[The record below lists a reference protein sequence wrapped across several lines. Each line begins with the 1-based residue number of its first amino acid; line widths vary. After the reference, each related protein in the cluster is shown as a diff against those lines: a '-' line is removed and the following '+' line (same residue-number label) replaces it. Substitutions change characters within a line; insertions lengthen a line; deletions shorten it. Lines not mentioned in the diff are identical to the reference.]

1 MVYIKGLKFRG
12 FKSFRRAE
20 ASFVNGYVCLAGPN
34 GSGKSNVTDGIRF
47 ALGEGSLKA
56 LRAKKVAELVN
67 TSCKFAE
74 VTLFIDG
81 ERQFEIK
88 RAINSEG
95 KTLYRINGKR
105 STRTLVMEEL
115 RQYGMEAGS
124 HNIIAQ
130 GQVQKIVEMNARER
144 RQIIDGTAGI
154 AEFDQKKAEALGE
167 LGTVEQK
174 ITEANIV
181 LGERE
186 ANLSILEREK
196 NDALSYTDAQTNF
209 KRAKA
214 SVANTEHAKLN
225 KNFTDAVQKHAA
237 AKEAL
242 EEIAKQSSVLSG
254 RISELEAAKKP
265 IMDKIGSSSSREAAL
280 AEIQEIK
287 VSIGSGNATLSERR
301 KELAKLEGV
310 QKSSDTQI
318 ASIKKLQSDSEGK
331 AKDLSSQMGKLG
343 SQIAELEKKTG
354 VQSDS
359 ASQEIAKRL
368 EFLTSEIMSLKEQ
381 RATLET
387 SISEKEKSL
396 VSRREELARLGDVLG
411 QDKEAR
417 QEGERGV
424 LEKEV
429 LSHQKS
435 LDALFE
441 QEKSLNRALPDLDK
455 KLLSTKERAATLR
468 ANIAPSA
475 GSLALRAVEE
485 MKAGGMRGIFGTVSS
500 LVSCDAKYTTAI
512 EAAAGQ
518 RLNYVVVDDT
528 DTAIKAIEKLKAQ
541 KSGRCTFIPL
551 DMPPRREDSG
561 MAQGAQKAAGCLGS
575 LIEFVKYDAVYKKA
589 MEYAFSETLLFDTV
603 QSAKKAGVG
612 KARMVS
618 VDGELLERSGI
629 ITGGAQ
635 RGSLLSKGALDKLEA
650 EAASIEAERKEI
662 YSSLYALREEM
673 SAKRKE
679 KADAEV
685 KLRGMEIEM
694 ESISA
699 RREGAK
705 KAREAMS
712 EIEGAIQSSEK
723 EITLM
728 KKRAAEAVS
737 KLEDAMAQHTREKE
751 KQSAAQESAKKA
763 DSEAQKKLTA
773 LLSQRSSLEAQ
784 LTSKRE
790 EAERLSGEL
799 SSKKA
804 EAEEAAKSF
813 VSCRKE
819 MAELAEQISKSEK
832 TLKEKEEKLSE
843 LSAASQKLMSKLSE
857 LEGQIKDVAGQ
868 LGKVRAEEDK
878 KNREMVSLD
887 ANRQIIEQRLSDL
900 KAELDQYSGVPTI
913 DASRA
918 ELEELARASQAK
930 MEALGQVNLRAPEL
944 FEQKKKEIDEVKSR
958 VESLSGEKNA
968 VLHMMD
974 EIDARKRAIFLS
986 TFTSVNDN
994 FRKLFGFAF
1003 KGGEAALILEKP
1015 SSPFEGGLHVKVR
1028 EENRD
1033 KYLDSMSGGEKSLI
1047 ALMFIFAIQMHKA
1060 APFYILDEA
1069 DAALDK
1075 ENSKKL
1081 ADLIKQL
1088 SGNTQF
1094 IVVTHNDTV
1103 LSNSDVA
1110 LGVTRTE
1117 DGSKIVGVQLT
1128 AMASVAKAKKI

>member
-56 LRAKKVAELVN
+56 LRAKKVSELVN

-130 GQVQKIVEMNARER
+130 GQVQKIVEMNAKER

-174 ITEANIV
+174 ITEAAIV

-196 NDALSYTDAQTNF
+196 NDALAYTDSQTNF

-214 SVANTEHAKLN
+214 SMANAEHTKLN
-225 KNFTDAVQKHAA
+225 RNFTDAVQKHAA

-242 EEIAKQSSVLSG
+242 EEIAKQSAILGG
-254 RISELEAAKKP
+254 RIGELEAAKKP
-265 IMDKIGSSSSREAAL
+265 IMEKIGSSASREAAL

-287 VSIGSGNATLSERR
+287 VSIGSDNATLSERR
-301 KELAKLEGV
+301 REAAKLEGV
-310 QKSSDTQI
+310 QKSSDSQLS
-318 ASIKKLQSDSEGK
+318 SIKKLQKDSE
-331 AKDLSSQMGKLG
+331 AKEKEISAQLEKLG
-343 SQIAELEKKTG
+343 SQISDLEKKTG
-354 VQSDS
+354 VQSNA

-381 RATLET
+381 RASVET
-387 SISEKEKSL
+387 AVSEKEKSL
-396 VSRREELARLGDVLG
+396 EGRRSELQRLSSVLG
-411 QDKEAR
+411 SDSEAR
-417 QEGERGV
+417 QEGEKGV

-429 LSHQKS
+429 LSHQRA

-441 QEKSLNRALPDLDK
+441 QEKQLNRQLPDLDK
-455 KLLSTKERAATLR
+455 RLLSTKERAATLR
-468 ANIAPSA
+468 ANISPSA

-500 LVSCDAKYTTAI
+500 LVSCDSKYTTAI

-528 DTAIKAIEKLKAQ
+528 DTAIKVIERLKSQ
-541 KSGRCTFIPL
+541 KAGRCTFIPL

-561 MAQGAQKAAGCLGS
+561 ASSGAQKASGCLGA

-589 MEYAFSETLLFDTV
+589 MEYAFSETLVFDTV
-603 QSAKKAGVG
+603 QNAKKAGVG

-618 VDGELLERSGI
+618 MEGELLERSGI

-635 RGSLLSKGALDKLEA
+635 KGSLLSKGALDKLEA
-650 EAASIEAERKEI
+650 EASSIEAERKEI
-662 YSSLYALREEM
+662 YSRLYAIREEM
-673 SAKRKE
+673 SSKRKE

-685 KLRGMEIEM
+685 ALRGMEIEM
-694 ESISA
+694 ESMKA
-699 RREGAK
+699 RLEGAK
-705 KAREAMS
+705 KAREAMA
-712 EIEGAIQSSEK
+712 EIEAAIKSSEK
-723 EITLM
+723 EILGI
-728 KKRAAEAVS
+728 KKRATEISS
-737 KLEDAMAQHTREKE
+737 KLEEATSQHTREKE
-751 KQSAAQESAKKA
+751 KQSAAEEIAKKA
-763 DSEAQKKLTA
+763 DSEAQKKLQA
-773 LLSQRSSLEAQ
+773 LLSSRSSLEAQ
-784 LTSKRE
+784 LSARRE
-790 EAERLSGEL
+790 EAERLSSEL
-799 SSKKA
+799 SAKKA
-804 EAEEAAKSF
+804 EAEEAAKSLLA
-813 VSCRKE
+813 CKKE
-819 MAELAEQISKSEK
+819 ISEFAEKISKSEK

-857 LEGQIKDVAGQ
+857 LEAQIKDVAGQ
-868 LGKVRAEEDK
+868 LGKVKGEEEK
-878 KNREMVSLD
+878 KNREMFSLD
-887 ANRQIIEQRLSDL
+887 ANRQIIEQRLSDI
-900 KAELDQYSGVPTI
+900 KAELDLYAGVPVI

-918 ELEELARASQAK
+918 ELEELARTSSAK
-930 MEALGQVNLRAPEL
+930 MEALGSVNLRAPEL
-944 FEQKKKEIDEVKSR
+944 YEQKKKEIDDVKSR

-1033 KYLDSMSGGEKSLI
+1033 KYLDSMSGGEKSLV

-1088 SGNTQF
+1088 SGKTQF

-1128 AMASVAKAKKI
+1128 AMASVAKVKKA

>member
-67 TSCKFAE
+67 TSCKVAE

-130 GQVQKIVEMNARER
+130 GQVQKIVEMNAKER

-167 LGTVEQK
+167 LGAVEQK
-174 ITEANIV
+174 ITEASIV

-196 NDALSYTDAQTNF
+196 NDALAFTDSQTNF
-209 KRAKA
+209 RRAKA
-214 SVANTEHAKLN
+214 SMANAEHAKLN
-225 KNFTDAVQKHAA
+225 KSFTDAVQRHAA

-242 EEIAKQSSVLSG
+242 DEIAKQSAVLSG

-265 IMDKIGSSSSREAAL
+265 IMEKIGSSASREAAL

-287 VSIGSGNATLSERR
+287 VSIGSGNATLSERK
-301 KELAKLEGV
+301 KELSKLEAG
-310 QKSSDTQI
+310 QKSSDSQLS
-318 ASIKKLQSDSEGK
+318 SIKKAQKETEGK
-331 AKDLSSQMGKLG
+331 AAEISSQLEKLG
-343 SQIAELEKKTG
+343 QQIFGLEAAPG
-354 VQSDS
+354 VQPGG

-368 EFLTSEIMSLKEQ
+368 EFITSEIMSLKEQ
-381 RATLET
+381 RASVET
-387 SISEKEKSL
+387 SVSEKEKSL
-396 VSRREELARLGDVLG
+396 EGRREELQRMSSVLG
-411 QDKEAR
+411 TDEDAR
-417 QEGERGV
+417 QEGEKGV

-429 LSHQKS
+429 LSHQRA
-435 LDALFE
+435 LDALFDS
-441 QEKSLNRALPDLDK
+441 EKQLNRQLPDLDR

-468 ANIAPSA
+468 ANISPSA

-485 MKAGGMRGIFGTVSS
+485 MKSGGMRGIFGTVSS

-518 RLNYVVVDDT
+518 RLNYVVVDGT
-528 DTAIKAIEKLKAQ
+528 DTAISAIERLKAQ

-561 MAQGAQKAAGCLGS
+561 AASSAQKAAGCLGS

-612 KARMVS
+612 KARMVT
-618 VDGELLERSGI
+618 VEGELLERSGI

-635 RGSLLSKGALDKLEA
+635 KGSLLSKGALDKLEA
-650 EAASIEAERKEI
+650 EAAAIEAERKEI
-662 YSSLYALREEM
+662 YSRLYSIREEM

-694 ESISA
+694 ESITA
-699 RREGAK
+699 HRESRK
-705 KAREAMS
+705 LAREAIS
-712 EIEGAIQSSEK
+712 EIDGAIKASEK
-723 EITLM
+723 EIAGLR
-728 KKRAAEAVS
+728 KRAAEISS
-737 KLEDAMAQHTREKE
+737 KLEEAMSQHTREKE
-751 KQSAAQESAKKA
+751 KQAAAEESAKKA
-763 DSEAQKKLTA
+763 DSAAQKRLQA

-784 LTSKRE
+784 LSARNE
-790 EAERLSGEL
+790 EAGRLSSEL
-799 SSKKA
+799 SAKKS
-804 EAEEAAKSF
+804 EADEAAKSLVACKKDMLEF
-813 VSCRKE
+813 
-819 MAELAEQISKSEK
+819 AEKISQSEK
-832 TLKEKEEKLSE
+832 ALKEKEAHLSE
-843 LSAASQKLMSKLSE
+843 ISAASQKLMGKLSE
-857 LEGQIKDVAGQ
+857 LESQVKDVATQ
-868 LGKVRAEEDK
+868 LGKIRGEEDK
-878 KNREMVSLD
+878 RNREMVALD
-887 ANRQIIEQRLSDL
+887 ANRQIIEQRLSDI

-918 ELEELARASQAK
+918 ELEELARNSQAK
-930 MEALGQVNLRAPEL
+930 MDALGNVNLRAPEL
-944 FEQKKKEIDEVKSR
+944 YDQKKKDIDDVKSR

-1033 KYLDSMSGGEKSLI
+1033 KYLDSMSGGEKSLV

-1088 SGNTQF
+1088 SGKTQF

-1128 AMASVAKAKKI
+1128 AMASVAKAKKA

>member
-130 GQVQKIVEMNARER
+130 GQVQKIVEMNAKER

-167 LGTVEQK
+167 LSAVEQK
-174 ITEANIV
+174 ITEASIV

-186 ANLSILEREK
+186 ANLSVLEREK
-196 NDALSYTDAQTNF
+196 NDALAYTDSQASF

-214 SVANTEHAKLN
+214 SMANAEHAKLN
-225 KNFTDAVQKHAA
+225 KNFTDAVQRHAA
-237 AKEAL
+237 AREAL
-242 EEIAKQSSVLSG
+242 DEIAKQSAVLSG
-254 RISELEAAKKP
+254 RIGELEAAKKP
-265 IMDKIGSSSSREAAL
+265 IMEKIGSSASREAAL

-287 VSIGSGNATLSERR
+287 VSIGSGNATLLERKR
-301 KELAKLEGV
+301 EAAKLEGV
-310 QKSSDTQI
+310 QKSSDSQL
-318 ASIKKLQSDSEGK
+318 ASIKKAQKESESK
-331 AKDLSSQMGKLG
+331 AKEISSQLEKLG
-343 SQIAELEKKTG
+343 SQISELEKKSG
-354 VQSDS
+354 AQSS
-359 ASQEIAKRL
+359 AAAQETAKRL
-368 EFLTSEIMSLKEQ
+368 EFLASEIMSLKEQ
-381 RATLET
+381 RA
-387 SISEKEKSL
+387 SIEASVSEKEKSL
-396 VSRREELARLGDVLG
+396 EGRREELSRLASVLG
-411 QDKEAR
+411 SGSEAK
-417 QEGERGV
+417 QEGEKGV

-429 LSHQKS
+429 LSHQRS

-441 QEKSLNRALPDLDK
+441 QEKQLNRALPDLDK

-468 ANIAPSA
+468 ANISPSA

-485 MKAGGMRGIFGTVSS
+485 MKSGGMRGIFGTVSS
-500 LVSCDAKYTTAI
+500 LVSCDSKHTTAI

-561 MAQGAQKAAGCLGS
+561 AASGAQKAAGCLGP
-575 LIEFVKYDAVYKKA
+575 LIGFVKYDAVYKKA

-603 QSAKKAGVG
+603 QNAKKAGVG
-612 KARMVS
+612 RARMVTM
-618 VDGELLERSGI
+618 DGELLERSGI

-650 EAASIEAERKEI
+650 EAASVEAERKEI
-662 YSSLYALREEM
+662 YSRLYSIREEM
-673 SAKRKE
+673 SGKRKE

-685 KLRGMEIEM
+685 KLRGLEIEM

-705 KAREAMS
+705 KAREAMG
-712 EIEGAIQSSEK
+712 EIESAIKASEK
-723 EITLM
+723 EIAGV
-728 KKRAAEAVS
+728 KKRATEVSS
-737 KLEDAMAQHTREKE
+737 KLEEAMSAHTREKE
-751 KQSAAQESAKKA
+751 KQSSIEESAKKA
-763 DSEAQKKLTA
+763 DSEAQKRLQS

-784 LTSKRE
+784 LSAKSE
-790 EAERLSGEL
+790 EAKRLFQEL
-799 SSKKA
+799 SAKKS
-804 EAEEAAKSF
+804 EAEEAAKSL
-813 VSCRKE
+813 SDCKRD
-819 MAELAEQISKSEK
+819 ISSLSEKISASEK
-832 TLKEKEEKLSE
+832 TLREKEAHLSE
-843 LSAASQKLMSKLSE
+843 ISAASQKLMARLAE
-857 LEGQIKDVAGQ
+857 LEAQIKDVAAQ
-868 LGKVRAEEDK
+868 LGKVKNDEDK
-878 KNREMVSLD
+878 KSREMVALD
-887 ANRQIIEQRLSDL
+887 ANRQIIEQRLSDI
-900 KAELDQYSGVPTI
+900 KAELDQYAGVPTI

-918 ELEELARASQAK
+918 ELEELARSSSAK
-930 MEALGQVNLRAPEL
+930 MEALGSVNLRAPEL
-944 FEQKKKEIDEVKSR
+944 YGQKKKEIDEVKSR

-1033 KYLDSMSGGEKSLI
+1033 KYLDSMSGGEKSLV

-1088 SGNTQF
+1088 SGKTQF

-1128 AMASVAKAKKI
+1128 AMASVAKARKA